1 MIYISIGS
9 RLRLGSINKECGS
22 HRPHPRHHP
31 VNPIEQAVTKG
42 IRALGLPV
50 PADAVARLCAYI
62 GLLERWNRVY
72 NLTAVRR
79 PEDMVSRHLL
89 DSLSILSWVRGP
101 RVLDVGSGA
110 GLPGIP
116 LAVARPHWE
125 FYLLD
130 SNGKRTRFMQQAIAE
145 LQLTN
150 VKVVHC
156 RLQDYYPEIKFA
168 SLVTRAYTTLA
179 EFTADSARLCAADG
193 CLLAMKGVYPHE
205 ELGHLSPAWQVV
217 GVYRLKVPGLD
228 AERHLVHLVS
238 PDAKTR
244 AEV

>member
-1 MIYISIGS
+1 M
-9 RLRLGSINKECGS
+9 
-22 HRPHPRHHP
+22 
-31 VNPIEQAVTKG
+31 NPIEAAVTAG
-42 IRALGLPV
+42 IRTLGLQLPT
-50 PADAVARLCAYI
+50 DAVARLCAYI

-89 DSLSILSWVRGP
+89 DSLSILPWVRGP

-116 LAVARPHWE
+116 LAIARPRWE

-130 SNGKRTRFMQQAIAE
+130 SNGKRTRFMQQATAE
-145 LQLTN
+145 LRLTN
-150 VKVVHC
+150 VKVVRC

-168 SLVTRAYTTLA
+168 SVVARAYATLA
-179 EFTADSARLCAADG
+179 EFTTDSGRLCAADG
-193 CLLAMKGVYPHE
+193 CLLAMKGAYPQE

-228 AERHLVHLVS
+228 AGRHLVHLV
-238 PDAKTR
+238 PLDVKTQ
-244 AEV
+244 ANG